1 MALTDLPAAR
11 AGELAIPCTARV
23 RRKEMQTLMKTN
35 NKRRLIR
42 AHRRV
47 FLFGSAGLA
56 CWDAFCNHGWKNF
69 SRVLPGRVCAVVCSA
84 NRQIKRLFA
93 FPILFARHPQIAS
106 FIALSPLKKG
116 YNNISF

>member
-23 RRKEMQTLMKTN
+23 RRKEMQTLIKTN

-47 FLFGSAGLA
+47 FLFGSAGPA
-56 CWDAFCNHGWKNF
+56 CWSAFCNH
-69 SRVLPGRVCAVVCSA
+69 VSA
-84 NRQIKRLFA
+84 DRQLKRFFV
-93 FPILFARHPQIAS
+93 FPMLFARHPQIAS